1 MQIKMEETLATSKP
15 SNEEDLE
22 TKAEES
28 EFVTPRSKKKKKKK
42 QLVIT
47 DFLSRSGK
55 LLARYTTGASSKD
68 QKEVIRLI
76 KRRRHAKT
84 LPLIITNTRKRKEE
98 SLSSKFRT
106 KIPKRLRTL

>member
-1 MQIKMEETLATSKP
+1 MQLKMEETLTTSKP

-22 TKAEES
+22 TKTEEK
-28 EFVTPRSKKKKKKK
+28 EPVTPKPKKKKKKK
-42 QLVIT
+42 RLVIA

-55 LLARYTTGASSKD
+55 LLARYTTGVSSKD
-68 QKEVIRLI
+68 QKEVIKLI

-98 SLSSKFRT
+98 NMSSKFRT
-106 KIPKRLRTL
+106 KTPKRLRTV